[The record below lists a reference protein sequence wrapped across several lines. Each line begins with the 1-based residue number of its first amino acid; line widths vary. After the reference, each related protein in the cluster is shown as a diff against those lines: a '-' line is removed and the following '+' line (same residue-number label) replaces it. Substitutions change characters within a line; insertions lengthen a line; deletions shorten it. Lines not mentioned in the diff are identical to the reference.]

1 MRAGLGGLG
10 MHVEVGGRH
19 GCHWVASGVVSSSSS
34 YDNLY
39 VYSSVLAFLVIFHI
53 VFSYAD
59 YSSCPVGTRAE
70 REAGDV
76 QWMGIGE

>member
-1 MRAGLGGLG
+1 MWRLAGGMVATGLPAGLFLAPAL
-10 MHVEVGGRH
+10 MIT
-19 GCHWVASGVVSSSSS
+19 
-34 YDNLY
+34 Y